1 MTEELKVT
9 QASEDQVAAN
19 RAAQHGYE
27 SWIRSL
33 GIPVHEGYYLDDLR
47 TIELGWWEERQC
59 NAAFLQLEGQQGVA
73 EARVTEIA
81 PGQTLPPLKFALDD
95 VVYVLEGRGFCTVSS
110 DDGRST
116 RTFEWQKHSLF
127 LLPRNYTH
135 QLSNAQGDRPAR
147 LLHNNYL
154 PVAMVGVPDP
164 DFFFNNPSASG
175 ADRLVRRVLLGG
187 ESAQPAYRQWP
198 RARAVDRQLLPGHA
212 LLGQAR
218 AVLRTRRRGH
228 DGVHRVPRFADDVP
242 HVGVRRGHV
251 QEGPPPRARLRSS

>member
-1 MTEELKVT
+1 MTEALKVT
-9 QASEDQVAAN
+9 QATEEQVAAN
-19 RAAQHGYE
+19 RAAQHAYE
-27 SWIRSL
+27 SWIRSI
-33 GIPVHEGYYLDDLR
+33 GVPVHEGYYLDDLR

-110 DDGRST
+110 DDGKSS

-164 DFFFNNPSASG
+164 EFFFNNPSASG
-175 ADRLVRRVLLGG
+175 AGRVVGEFYSEAKVHNRPIANGRVRAQWIGNFFPDMRSWDKLVPFYG
-187 ESAQPAYRQWP
+187 
-198 RARAVDRQLLPGHA
+198 
-212 LLGQAR
+212 
-218 AVLRTRRRGH
+218 RG
-228 DGVHRVPRFADDVP
+228 A
-242 HVGVRRGHV
+242 
-251 QEGPPPRARLRSS
+251 